1 MRARNADIRHGDFEL
16 PAFVRVTLI
25 CLLFPM
31 ATFPK
36 FKLEALVARNAE
48 GDIPIPLNETVL
60 AKLEPP
66 LETETLPDKMPGVL
80 GE

>member
-1 MRARNADIRHGDFEL
+1 MLTFVTVTSEL
-16 PAFVRVTLI
+16 PAFVSVTLI
-25 CLLFPM
+25 CLFFPM

-36 FKLEALVARNAE
+36 FKLEELTARNAE
-48 GDIPIPLNETVL
+48 GDIPIPLNATVL

-66 LETETLPDKMPGVL
+66 LETETLPERMPGVL

>member
-1 MRARNADIRHGDFEL
+1 MLTFDKVTLEL
-16 PAFVRVTLI
+16 PAFVRVTVI

-36 FKLEALVARNAE
+36 FKLETLVDRNAE
-48 GDIPIPLNETVL
+48 GDIPIPLNETVF

-66 LETETLPDKMPGVL
+66 LETETFPDKTPGVL